1 MKKFVIPSIILLA
14 GLALVGCSAQTGVGE
29 AQNNPSRSEETNSSK
44 YSSVDFNEELKN
56 LNINTD
62 LVADYDWITYVDD
75 ESRPGQSVIVSS
87 LNQSTAEEK
96 TEILNWFTEEFSDWG
111 EIVPSETPQTKHY
124 KISDEENAR
133 GIFLQ
138 TEPITLLTIIVPKD
152 K

>member
-1 MKKFVIPSIILLA
+1 MKKLVIPSVILLA

-29 AQNNPSRSEETNSSK
+29 AQNNPSHSEETNSSK
-44 YSSVDFNEELKN
+44 YSSVDFNEELKK
-56 LNINTD
+56 LNINTST
-62 LVADYDWITYVDD
+62 VADYDWITYVDD
-75 ESRPGQSVIVSS
+75 KTRADQSVIVSS

-96 TEILNWFTEEFSDWG
+96 IKILNWFTEEFSDWG